1 MAPFARTRL
10 SVARK
15 PDPVRREPP
24 MVANRW
30 IGAAATSL
38 LAMQAKLAGI
48 ATAHTKP
55 PTVAQCSTSPADS
68 ELRPVRLRHR
78 ASRLFGSPTTL

>member
-1 MAPFARTRL
+1 
-10 SVARK
+10 
-15 PDPVRREPP
+15 
-24 MVANRW
+24 MVASRW

-38 LAMQAKLAGI
+38 PAMHAALAGI

-55 PTVAQCSTSPADS
+55 PTVAQCSTSPTDS

-78 ASRLFGSPTTL
+78 AAHLFGSPTTL

>member
-30 IGAAATSL
+30 IGATATPL
-38 LAMQAKLAGI
+38 PAMQAALAGI

-55 PTVAQCSTSPADS
+55 PTVARCRTSPTHS
-68 ELRPVRLRHR
+68 ELRPVRQRRR
-78 ASRLFGSPTTL
+78 AAHLFGSLTTL